1 VYRRVIH
8 LLSDGGKGTIELL
21 KLQQIS
27 EAQLA
32 WVFLLHSIDMSFFIN
47 LVCPATVPANL
58 DAHKSH
64 HYLHV
69 ASSLCPS

>member
-8 LLSDGGKGTIELL
+8 LLSDGREGIIELL

-32 WVFLLHSIDMSFFIN
+32 WVFLLHRIAMSFFIN
-47 LVCPATVPANL
+47 LVCPATVPPNS

-69 ASSLCPS
+69 ASSLCP